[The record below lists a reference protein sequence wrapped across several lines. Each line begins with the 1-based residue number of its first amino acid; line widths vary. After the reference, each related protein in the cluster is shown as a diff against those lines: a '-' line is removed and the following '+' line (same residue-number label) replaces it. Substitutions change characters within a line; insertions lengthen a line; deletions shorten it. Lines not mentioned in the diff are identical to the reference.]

1 MLVAGLPPVG
11 CLPIQITAKSP
22 LLRKCIE
29 EENFDAQS
37 YNAKLTRLLK
47 QVQAA
52 LSGSK
57 VLYSDTYHPFMHMIK
72 HPKKYGFV
80 KTRRGCCGSGT
91 YEAGPFCN
99 KHRPVCKN
107 ASKYLF
113 WDSIHPGESAY
124 RYLSNM
130 AMKKLLHHKL
140 SHNKT
145 H

>member
-22 LLRKCIE
+22 FLRKCIE

-72 HPKKYGFV
+72 HPKKYG
-80 KTRRGCCGSGT
+80 RLPLS
-91 YEAGPFCN
+91 
-99 KHRPVCKN
+99 
-107 ASKYLF
+107 SKF
-113 WDSIHPGESAY
+113 P
-124 RYLSNM
+124 
-130 AMKKLLHHKL
+130 
-140 SHNKT
+140 
-145 H
+145 